1 MASVGPVEVRA
12 LNAQG
17 LQKKM
22 NSRESAQGDLPSKAS
37 GGHISSGKW
46 CGMLGSMGRQTFG
59 RERRAFTGGL
69 ERRRKMVKVGGED
82 SLESLPDITGN
93 NSEMEILQ

>member
-1 MASVGPVEVRA
+1 
-12 LNAQG
+12 
-17 LQKKM
+17 
-22 NSRESAQGDLPSKAS
+22 
-37 GGHISSGKW
+37 
-46 CGMLGSMGRQTFG
+46 MLGSMGRQTFG